1 MQKTARQGGSTAV
14 FVVFGIVLI
23 VLALSSIYGVR
34 RLAMNDQTPPLVV
47 PEETEDAGN
56 DQSQGAKDE
65 ADEQPE
71 VPVEE
76 EKTKEH
82 KEVAEEETTS
92 PPAVDQEVSPPATP
106 PAATGGTGSTGLPST
121 GGSSGAS
128 NAGPEK
134 LPQSGPEE
142 AIMSIFAV
150 TFISIAGLAYIK
162 SRRALQ

>member
-23 VLALSSIYGVR
+23 VLALGSIYGVR

-56 DQSQGAKDE
+56 DQPQDTKDE
-65 ADEQPE
+65 TDEQPE
-71 VPVEE
+71 APVIDGDTED
-76 EKTKEH
+76 KPDD
-82 KEVAEEETTS
+82 APTTS
-92 PPAVDQEVSPPATP
+92 TDQEAQPPVTSPTETE
-106 PAATGGTGSTGLPST
+106 TGSTGSTGLPST
-121 GGSSGAS
+121 GGGSGAS

>member
-34 RLAMNDQTPPLVV
+34 RLAMNDQTAPLVV
-47 PEETEDAGN
+47 PEQTEDADN
-56 DQSQGAKDE
+56 SQSEDKNDE
-65 ADEQPE
+65 ADRQPE
-71 VPVEE
+71 APVNNEKTE
-76 EKTKEH
+76 EKQRDTPTVTDR
-82 KEVAEEETTS
+82 EVR
-92 PPAVDQEVSPPATP
+92 PPVTP
-106 PAATGGTGSTGLPST
+106 PAEADSTGSTGLPST
-121 GGSSGAS
+121 GGGSGAS

-162 SRRALQ
+162 SHRALQ